1 MSEHKTAWQAYCET
15 PEICPDGR
23 MQADDAEIARLRW
36 MNARLVEIAQRE
48 ADRSHESA
56 RRAVTAEARV
66 RELEG
71 LGKNMIR
78 VSWSDEMGCPTTGLE
93 AVNLA
98 GDLCMADPNSHEFD
112 IIIGRGR
119 YHVNLHHNGE
129 LNHAMV
135 ICAHELEGREDCKD
149 G

>member
-66 RELEG
+66 RELEEALSTQLALLHRYRTETP
-71 LGKNMIR
+71 LGHQPHMI
-78 VSWSDEMGCPTTGLE
+78 
-93 AVNLA
+93 ANLA
-98 GDLCMADPNSHEFD
+98 DEAIAKLDE
-112 IIIGRGR
+112 I
-119 YHVNLHHNGE
+119 
-129 LNHAMV
+129 
-135 ICAHELEGREDCKD
+135 LEGRED